1 MIGRIRQR
9 RPLVSTTALFTIGIG
24 VVGAD
29 APGRCELPLAGQFD
43 ALGHGFIDVDVP
55 ADGLLVVE
63 ADQVIAVGGNTHL
76 CRYFRGPG
84 VVAVVTAGGLDLV
97 LELVMEQRQVG
108 IEVGQ
113 VVIVDAEFGI
123 GADLRVEVGIA
134 HGGLFA
140 LVGNAVQSR
149 V

>member
-29 APGRCELPLAGQFD
+29 APGRCELPFAGQLN

-55 ADGLLVVE
+55 AYVLLTVE
-63 ADQVIAVGGNTHL
+63 ADQVIAVSWEWTLHGIVARSGI
-76 CRYFRGPG
+76 
-84 VVAVVTAGGLDLV
+84 VAVVTGSTLDLV
-97 LELVMEQRQVG
+97 LELVVERRQVG

-140 LVGNAVQSR
+140 LVG
-149 V
+149 